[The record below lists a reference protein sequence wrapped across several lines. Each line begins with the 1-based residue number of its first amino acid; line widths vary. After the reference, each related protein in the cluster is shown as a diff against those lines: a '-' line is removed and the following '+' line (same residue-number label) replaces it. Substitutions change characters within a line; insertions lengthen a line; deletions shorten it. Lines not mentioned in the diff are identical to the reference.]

1 MSLLPKTLLQD
12 IGIELDDATYA
23 VFAEH
28 FETTLSQRIIDE
40 IIDTLDE
47 AQIDTFNQMQGAS
60 SDQLWQWVQA
70 SVPEL
75 PEIIQ
80 QEVDILL
87 GELAENAEHI

>member
-1 MSLLPKTLLQD
+1 MNLLPKDFLQS
-12 IGIELDDATYA
+12 IGIDMDDATYQ

-28 FETTLSQRIIDE
+28 FDETLSQRIIDE

-47 AQIDTFNQMQGAS
+47 TQIAEFNQLQNSG
-60 SDQLWQWVQA
+60 DQLWQWVQA
-70 SVPEL
+70 NVPEL
-75 PEIIQ
+75 GEIIQ

>member
-1 MSLLPKTLLQD
+1 MTSLPKDFLSD
-12 IGIELDDATYA
+12 IGIELDNATYV

-28 FETTLSQRIIDE
+28 FEDTLSQRIIDE

-47 AQIDTFNQMQGAS
+47 ARIVEFNQMQNAS
-60 SDQLWQWVQA
+60 SEHLWQWVQTN
-70 SVPEL
+70 VPEL

-80 QEVDILL
+80 EEVDILL

>member
-1 MSLLPKTLLQD
+1 MTSLPKDFLRS

-28 FETTLSQRIIDE
+28 FEETLSQRIIDE
-40 IIDTLDE
+40 IIDELDD
-47 AQIDTFNQMQGAS
+47 AQLEQFNQLQNADS
-60 SDQLWQWVQA
+60 AQLWRWIQTN
-70 SVPEL
+70 VPEL

-80 QEVDILL
+80 EEVDILL